1 MTEFGTPFD
10 AQPDP
15 VLGAALR
22 HALNPSDAA
31 DPADQARFVARVL
44 AAADAAPAVVPTW
57 EVLSGWA
64 ARGIAV
70 AAVAALLAGLVLARV
85 PAASAGD
92 EEPTMALLSGQ
103 RPADASVE
111 LATADDR

>member
-22 HALNPSDAA
+22 HALNPTDAA

-44 AAADAAPAVVPTW
+44 AAADAAPVAAPTW

-64 ARGIAV
+64 ARGIA
-70 AAVAALLAGLVLARV
+70 AAALAALLAGLLVARV
-85 PAASAGD
+85 PAANAGD
-92 EEPTMALLSGQ
+92 DEATIALLRGQ

>member
-22 HALNPSDAA
+22 HALNPTGAA
-31 DPADQARFVARVL
+31 DPADEAAFVARVL
-44 AAADAAPAVVPTW
+44 AAAEAVPAAVPTW

-64 ARGIAV
+64 GRGIA
-70 AAVAALLAGLVLARV
+70 AAALAALLAGLLVARV
-85 PAASAGD
+85 PAANASGD
-92 EEPTMALLSGQ
+92 EATIALLSGQ